1 MCVCQINY
9 LNEGSVCVCVSIAS
23 GKRQM
28 SHTCNCSASSDS
40 STLRGSLDLRGC
52 KRIQTHNG
60 NRFVCM
66 CVFVIERQRERESV
80 CTD

>member
-9 LNEGSVCVCVSIAS
+9 LNEWGGVCVCVSIAS

-28 SHTCNCSASSDS
+28 SHTWNYSASSDS
-40 STLRGSLDLRGC
+40 STLRGSLDFGS
-52 KRIQTHNG
+52 G
-60 NRFVCM
+60 GGGAVGG
-66 CVFVIERQRERESV
+66 E